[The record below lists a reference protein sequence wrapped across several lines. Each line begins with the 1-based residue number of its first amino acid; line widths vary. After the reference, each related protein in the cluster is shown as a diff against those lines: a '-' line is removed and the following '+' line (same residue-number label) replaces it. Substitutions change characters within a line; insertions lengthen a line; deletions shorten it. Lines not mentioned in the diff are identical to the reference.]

1 MPRHP
6 LEDLLA
12 AVTCP
17 LVTVRGGRDPL
28 CTSDR
33 VAGLGG
39 VAVTLPGLPHA
50 FPYLDPDAF
59 ANVAL
64 GNRRV

>member
-1 MPRHP
+1 MPA
-6 LEDLLA
+6 D
-12 AVTCP
+12 V
-17 LVTVRGGRDPL
+17 VTVRGGRDPL
-28 CTSDR
+28 CTSDW

-59 ANVAL
+59 ADIAL
-64 GNRRV
+64 GNRCV